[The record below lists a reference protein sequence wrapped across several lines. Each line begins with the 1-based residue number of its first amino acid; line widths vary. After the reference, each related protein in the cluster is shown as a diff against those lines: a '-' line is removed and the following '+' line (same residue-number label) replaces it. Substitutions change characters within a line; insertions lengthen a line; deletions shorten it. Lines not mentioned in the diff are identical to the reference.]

1 MVKNDKIILY
11 SKTGGIYLRQEL
23 LELLEDNSRYDVADL
38 AVMLGFTAEE
48 VAEEIKQLEKEKV
61 ICGYKT
67 LVNWNNTEKEMVTAL
82 IEVKVTP
89 QRGQGFDKIAERIY
103 RFREVQ
109 SVYLMSGGF
118 DLTVIIEGRNMQEVA
133 LFVGQ
138 KLAPLESVLSTATHF
153 VMKKYKDHGIVF
165 GEVKKDERMII
176 SP

>member
-11 SKTGGIYLRQEL
+11 SKIGGISLRNEL
-23 LELLEDNSRYDVADL
+23 LELLENNSRYEIEDL
-38 AVMLGFTAEE
+38 ALMLGSTAEQI
-48 VAEEIKQLEKEKV
+48 AAEIKQLEKEKV

-109 SVYLMSGGF
+109 AVYLMSGGF
-118 DLTVIIEGRNMQEVA
+118 DLTVIVEGRNMQEVA

-153 VMKKYKDHGIVF
+153 VMKKYKDHGIIF
-165 GEVKKDERMII
+165 GENKKDERMII